1 MKAEE
6 VIRKID
12 PETVIG
18 LSRQGFRGG
27 MYIGMALDAIKRTDL
42 SEREVD
48 EIALELIDS
57 VRRICVYVK

>member
-18 LSRQGFRGG
+18 LSRQGFRDR
-27 MYIGMALDAIKRTDL
+27 MYIGQALDAIKRTDL

>member
-1 MKAEE
+1 MKAED

-18 LSRQGFRGG
+18 LSRQGFRSG
-27 MYIGMALDAIKRTDL
+27 MYIGQALDAIKRTDL

>member
-1 MKAEE
+1 MRAKD
-6 VIRKID
+6 VIQLID
-12 PETVIG
+12 PSTVIG

-27 MYIGMALDAIKRTDL
+27 MYIGQALDAIKRTDL

-48 EIALELIDS
+48 EIALEMIDS

>member
-1 MKAEE
+1 MRAKD
-6 VIRKID
+6 VIQMID
-12 PETVIG
+12 PNTVIG

-27 MYIGMALDAIKRTDL
+27 MYIGQALDAIKRTDL

>member
-1 MKAEE
+1 MRAKD
-6 VIRKID
+6 VIQLID
-12 PETVIG
+12 PSTVIG

-27 MYIGMALDAIKRTDL
+27 MYIGQALDAIKRTDL